1 MGLARA
7 LLPALLVAAALA
19 CSEAETGRGEGV
31 VLAVHADGR
40 IVIEHGDIPGIMKAM
55 TMEFEIDP
63 AILPG
68 VESGDRV
75 AFQIE
80 ADGGRYHVT
89 TIQELSASKD

>member
-1 MGLARA
+1 MSLARA

-40 IVIEHGDIPGIMKAM
+40 IVIEHGDIPGVMQAM

-63 AILPG
+63 GLLTSI
-68 VESGDRV
+68 ESGDRV
-75 AFQIE
+75 AFQIR

-89 TIQELSASKD
+89 SIREEPKP